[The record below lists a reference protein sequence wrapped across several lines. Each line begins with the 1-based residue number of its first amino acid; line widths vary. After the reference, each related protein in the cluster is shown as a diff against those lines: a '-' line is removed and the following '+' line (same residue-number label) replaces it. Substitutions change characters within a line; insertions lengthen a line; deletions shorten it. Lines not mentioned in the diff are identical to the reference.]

1 MKTILI
7 NKAKPLSNKIKT
19 IPFQV
24 EAVNEMIDS
33 TNNIINNGLDSR
45 IILSSTVGSGK
56 TVMGAIYMDKISSA
70 SPGNYTFVWVS
81 PGTGS
86 LHNQSRDSIKNIVE
100 YTQIK
105 TLDDVILD
113 NKLSA
118 DSALFVNWESIKS
131 EDNIVRREGEKNNLD
146 SVMKNTDS
154 SLNIIVMIDETHQ
167 GADTKLAN
175 EVIGIF
181 APKLVI
187 GLSATP
193 KLRSSDVEV
202 SVPAI
207 DVINSGR
214 IKKGIR
220 INQDFDL
227 HKDDIGS
234 TIKNSLLN
242 LAFNKRDEIENEFR
256 KNNNDTIPLV
266 LIQIGNE
273 YKTVKE
279 NETREYQKIVDYLLS
294 KGVHESEIA
303 VWLSDVS
310 FNDGVEDIN
319 TNGVKFLIFKQAI
332 ATGWDCPRSHVLVR
346 FRDVKSFVFDI
357 QTAGR
362 ILRTNNGKH
371 YNNDVLDYAYV
382 YTDDKDYT
390 VKINDKSLDESL
402 PIGKE
407 LVKLK
412 ESFIDVK
419 NAIKIPMEKI
429 SRELI
434 YLTPTN
440 MLNNQLIKNIGDVNS
455 LGLGSVYDSYVS
467 GQQDVASL
475 LDNGDTTIQA
485 GRFELTTEEINK
497 RAIDSLTSIYQYY
510 DVYPLVYKILSNHN
524 DFDIESI
531 EKSDNLVSRL
541 YLFNQIKINA
551 AILKSVA
558 NIERNKQSFSVELGD
573 YVVRDEV
580 YYKDVKMYAS
590 DLFLYEKEVNLSSEK
605 SNSEEPFADFLNQRS
620 SLFKFWFKNGISKDD
635 FSIAY
640 DDEDGNK
647 REYYPDFIIGT
658 NDNKLHIVDVKAKH
672 GDSDYANVQEKY
684 EAGLKYQ
691 DDNEDVVFSIIKLDN
706 GTPTICVGDN
716 VEDMSDYV
724 LYEDFV
730 VGGK

>member
-175 EVIGIF
+175 EVIDIF
-181 APKLVI
+181 APKLII

-214 IKKGIR
+214 IKKGII

-429 SRELI
+429 SRELT

-467 GQQDVASL
+467 GQQDAASL
-475 LDNGDTTIQA
+475 LDSGDTTIQA

-524 DFDIESI
+524 DFDVESI

-541 YLFNQIKINA
+541 YLFNQIKIND

-558 NIERNKQSFSVELGD
+558 NIERNKQSLSVELGD

-580 YYKDVKMYAS
+580 YYKDVKMYTS

-706 GTPTICVGDN
+706 GIPTICVGDN
-716 VEDMSDYV
+716 VEDMSNYV